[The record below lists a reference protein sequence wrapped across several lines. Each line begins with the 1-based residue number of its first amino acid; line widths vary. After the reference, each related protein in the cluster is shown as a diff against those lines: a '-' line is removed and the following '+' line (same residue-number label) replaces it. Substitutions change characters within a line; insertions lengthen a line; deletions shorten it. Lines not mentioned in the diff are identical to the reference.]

1 MYGLIA
7 LYLGYAI
14 YLVIFFR
21 SKEKNFLGKEIT
33 IILGIKLVL
42 LTAIYLLFFSDK
54 MTKKQRQESVQ
65 QVIIQTD

>member
-1 MYGLIA
+1 MHGLIA

-33 IILGIKLVL
+33 IILALKLVL

-54 MTKKQRQESVQ
+54 MTKQDRQESVQ
-65 QVIIQTD
+65 KIIIN